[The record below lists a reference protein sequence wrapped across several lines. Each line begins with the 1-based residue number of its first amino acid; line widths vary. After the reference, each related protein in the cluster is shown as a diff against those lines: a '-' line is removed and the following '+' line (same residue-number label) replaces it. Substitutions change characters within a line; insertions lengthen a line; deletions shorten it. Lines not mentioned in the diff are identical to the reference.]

1 MFQAKKA
8 KRQRRPLKVSMEG
21 LAGGGKTYTAL
32 RLAFDMI
39 RRGIGKRVIVLDSEN
54 ESASLYAGV
63 TEDGTVWDY
72 DVADIP
78 AAKRNPGGYAEAY
91 EWAVGAGYDIVI
103 VDSLSHAWHGALQ
116 DVDKYA
122 ASHRGDKLGG
132 WAALSPQQQRM
143 IQTLTDP
150 RAHCI
155 CTMRVK
161 SDFQDQDVNGKT
173 RKVKVGMKADQR
185 DNTEYE
191 YDIVLRFEA
200 GNETYV
206 EKVRGCS
213 AMNGRSA
220 TRPGPKFW
228 APLLD
233 WWLAADDAPT
243 TAAAPATAPAT
254 TGDARPDPRKAD
266 YDRAATDLKA
276 AAAKSCDSLHAV
288 WVQVYKAGKVTF
300 GENLFA
306 ALETLKD
313 ELKAKCQQAPPAT
326 GAAWAKK
333 FEQDAATALS
343 MADVDEMNDR
353 LNEAGDLLTDA
364 EYKGCCAALQ
374 AAYDRAKVPAG
385 K

>member
-8 KRQRRPLKVSMEG
+8 QRRRRPLKVSMEG
-21 LAGGGKTYTAL
+21 LSGGGKTYTAL

-39 RRGIGKRVIVLDSEN
+39 RRGIGKRIVVLDSEN

-63 TEDGTVWDY
+63 TEDGAAWDY
-72 DVADIP
+72 DVVDIP
-78 AAKRNPGGYAEAY
+78 AAKRNPAGYAEAY

-132 WAALSPQQQRM
+132 WANLSPQQQRM

-161 SDFQDQDVNGKT
+161 SDFQDQEVNGKV

-200 GNETYV
+200 GNEVYV

-213 AMNGRSA
+213 AMNGQTA

-228 APLLD
+228 KPLLD
-233 WWLAADDAPT
+233 WWLAADETPAPVVKPTVDALPVPDAT
-243 TAAAPATAPAT
+243 TVYQEARAALQSAAAESCDRLKSAWVAVS
-254 TGDARPDPRKAD
+254 R
-266 YDRAATDLKA
+266 DRAF
-276 AAAKSCDSLHAV
+276 
-288 WVQVYKAGKVTF
+288 F
-300 GENLFA
+300 GENLFMS
-306 ALETLKD
+306 LTMLKD
-313 ELKAKCQQAPPAT
+313 ELKAKCQQAKPAP
-326 GAAWAKK
+326 AAES
-333 FEQDAATALS
+333 FEVRFGNRVGMALS
-343 MADVDEMNDR
+343 VADLDVLDTELDDTD
-353 LNEAGDLLTDA
+353 GLTDT
-364 EYKGCCAALQ
+364 EYSRAKSILR
-374 AAYDRAKVPAG
+374 AAYAKFPA
-385 K
+385 

>member
-21 LAGGGKTYTAL
+21 LSGGGKTYTAL

-63 TEDGTVWDY
+63 TEDGVAWDY

-78 AAKRNPGGYAEAY
+78 AAKRNPAGYADAY
-91 EWAVGAGYDIVI
+91 EWAVGGGYDIVI

-116 DVDKYA
+116 DVDRYA

-132 WAALSPQQQRM
+132 WANLSPQQQRM

-161 SDFQDQDVNGKT
+161 SDFQDQEVNGKT

-200 GNETYV
+200 GNEVYV

-213 AMNGRSA
+213 AMNGRTA

-228 APLLD
+228 SPLLD
-233 WWLAADDAPT
+233 WWLAADETPAP
-243 TAAAPATAPAT
+243 APAAPADA
-254 TGDARPDPRKAD
+254 ARPDPRKAD
-266 YDRAATDLKA
+266 YDRAAADMRA
-276 AAAKSCDSLHAV
+276 AAAVSCDDLHAV
-288 WVQVYKAGKVTF
+288 WVRVYRAGAAAF

-306 ALETLKD
+306 ALGLLKD
-313 ELKAKCQQAPPAT
+313 ELKEKCQPQSQSATKPTTTAAWVERFVKAAAGAGSMTDLDALNDDLSDETEQLTDDEYKRCIDALTAAHATVPAT
-326 GAAWAKK
+326 
-333 FEQDAATALS
+333 
-343 MADVDEMNDR
+343 
-353 LNEAGDLLTDA
+353 AG
-364 EYKGCCAALQ
+364 
-374 AAYDRAKVPAG
+374 R
-385 K
+385 